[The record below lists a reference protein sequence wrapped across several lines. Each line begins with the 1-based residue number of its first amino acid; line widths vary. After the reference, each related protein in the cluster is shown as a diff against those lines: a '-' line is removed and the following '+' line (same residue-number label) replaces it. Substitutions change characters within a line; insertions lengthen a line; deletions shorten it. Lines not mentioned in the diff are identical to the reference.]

1 VTYEPSEQE
10 SVTDLPCDDWVA
22 LYDQYSVSVWRYV
35 ARIIGPDSDAVGD
48 AVQETFLAAARAFHQ
63 YDPERGTPWSWLTGI
78 AHRQVALHWRRIGRD
93 HIDRVGTPVE
103 EAVVEDEVSA
113 RLDRSETAEVVRSVL
128 AEMSS
133 ESAAILQGKYC
144 DAHTVAELVERFGGT
159 TEGLRSKLARAR
171 RDFKKRYEK
180 IGDDKTAP
188 AHLRNFNNT
197 NGT

>member
-1 VTYEPSEQE
+1 MTYEPSEQE

-22 LYDQYSVSVWRYV
+22 LYDKYSVSVWRYV

-144 DAHTVAELVERFGGT
+144 DVQTVAELVERYGGT
-159 TEGLRSKLARAR
+159 TEGVRSKLARAR
-171 RDFKKRYEK
+171 RDFKKRYENA
-180 IGDDKTAP
+180 GDGKTP
-188 AHLRNFNNT
+188 TAHLNKFNSAD
-197 NGT
+197 GT